1 MVLYPAGF
9 IGVNPYLG
17 YRRHVPRLTSRE
29 DGLRHEFTGRVRR
42 ISMLRKNFLITWA
55 LIAVVLASGMFV
67 VGAATSF
74 ATSDRSSGYCDNY
87 AKDYAD
93 RNANSGGD
101 VLGSALGGAATGA
114 ILGGII
120 GGGRGAG
127 TGAAIGGGVG
137 ALGGGAAAANDWS
150 YLYNR
155 SYNRCMSGGRL

>member
-127 TGAAIGGGVG
+127 TARRLVVELARWVVVLRPLTIGLISTIGPITGV
-137 ALGGGAAAANDWS
+137 
-150 YLYNR
+150 
-155 SYNRCMSGGRL
+155 